1 MENFF
6 RLSTYVFSCFIR
18 LIRRFSFILSLS
30 SPSLFLSLSVY
41 DVKRYGENPCKQI
54 TITDPPSSSTSLNC
68 RWWIGRRVK
77 KKWGWNWPLCAHGR
91 GKRGQAHSE
100 QSEQVWKCFK
110 RDSRPV
116 CIPAGKLMPLVP
128 GDKFP
133 ADAYLF
139 PSFSIQPALFRCV
152 PNDVRSFNL
161 CNCSAS
167 TRYAIAM
174 TTWRSS

>member
-1 MENFF
+1 MVKTLANKL
-6 RLSTYVFSCFIR
+6 RLRILR
-18 LIRRFSFILSLS
+18 HPRR
-30 SPSLFLSLSVY
+30 
-41 DVKRYGENPCKQI
+41 
-54 TITDPPSSSTSLNC
+54 LNC

-167 TRYAIAM
+167 TRYALQ
-174 TTWRSS
+174 WRRDGLLNSVNLNYHR